1 MNLHSTHDS
10 AVGSHILEKEFCFFL
25 IFDKLKL
32 KLKPLIISFLQEEN
46 NEYIFYITIHHR

>member
-32 KLKPLIISFLQEEN
+32 KPLIISFLQEEN